1 MVKGAAN
8 REYSI
13 QRRILVGSGLTLLAV
28 TVLLFFLGRWYAHRA
43 ADEAFDRVL
52 GAAAL
57 SIADTITLQ
66 DGALSVDLPHSA
78 FSILGT
84 SRLNRI
90 FYRTVAPDGS
100 LLTGSPILG
109 LEIPHGNNSRIR
121 LSDSVYRGEKY
132 ELLQSH
138 AITATQEAAAG
149 SMFWWVKRAKR
160 GGS

>member
-1 MVKGAAN
+1 MVRTSEHK
-8 REYSI
+8 EYSI

-28 TVLLFFLGRWYAHRA
+28 TILLFFLGRWYAHRA

-90 FYRTVAPDGS
+90 FYRVVAPDGS

-109 LEIPHGNNSRIR
+109 LEIPHGSNNHVR
-121 LSDSVYRGEKY
+121 LSDSII
-132 ELLQSH
+132 
-138 AITATQEAAAG
+138 A
-149 SMFWWVKRAKR
+149 VKKSA
-160 GGS
+160 